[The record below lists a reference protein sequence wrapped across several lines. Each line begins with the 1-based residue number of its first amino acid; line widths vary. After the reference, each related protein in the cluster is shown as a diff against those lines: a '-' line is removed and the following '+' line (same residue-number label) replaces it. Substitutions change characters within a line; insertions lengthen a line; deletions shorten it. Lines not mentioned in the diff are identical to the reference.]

1 MNINIR
7 TKKNFQ
13 TQFNKL
19 QEKYGE
25 EFANLQGLSDDKLS
39 LTDFISNFIDSDNVA
54 NSSIDSNSN
63 ISQKD
68 IVTLTSEMSKPHKKL
83 LAYNKIYYELNKKYG
98 FKEANKIIEELW
110 SYSLYLHDF
119 DTSTFV
125 SYCFAYD
132 IKDIVEKGLF
142 FIDGYNAIPPKHLDS
157 FIQILMEGIS
167 FLSRRQSGAVG
178 LPNLIPYM
186 YYFWKKDVDNGYYTK
201 TPEIYKK
208 QQIQALIFRLNQP
221 WIRSDQCAFTN
232 VSIFDHPYFEAIFG
246 GAEFPDGTFMIDYEE
261 EIIQFQKDFIDVVN
275 EIREENIFTF
285 PVLTASLLYQNR
297 KFVDEEFAKWACKAS
312 MKWNIFN
319 FSTDKSVNSLS
330 NCCRLKSDITDLYF
344 NSIGGTALKVGSV
357 KVCTLNL
364 ARVAY
369 KSDDEK
375 SYLIMLRDLTED
387 CLKVLDIIRNI
398 IQRNVEKGLLPNFTS
413 GLIDFEHLYNTVG
426 INGIYETMK
435 SFGYTYQD
443 EFGNTFYKD
452 EAFEFGQQIFKVI
465 KNTIDNFSLDKNY
478 KINLEQVPAEQ
489 AAVKLLE
496 SDKLLYS
503 DKVVLDLPL
512 YGNQWIPLGIQA
524 TIQERTKICSNF
536 DRYCNGGSIQH
547 INVENTF
554 SNFDQAW
561 DMLNYVAEQGVTYFA
576 FNSKVSQCENY
587 HSFYGNY
594 CPICRKEKMYE
605 YTRTVG
611 FYTRTAT
618 WSKERKEEFKL
629 RKWEKLNE

>member
-246 GAEFPDGTFMIDYEE
+246 GAKFPDGTFMIDYEE

-319 FSTDKSVNSLS
+319 FFTDKSVNSLS

-536 DRYCNGGSIQH
+536 GRYCNGGSIQH

>member
-110 SYSLYLHDF
+110 NYSLYLHDF
-119 DTSTFV
+119 DTSTFIP
-125 SYCFAYD
+125 YCFAYD

-186 YYFWKKDVDNGYYTK
+186 YYFWKKDIDNGYYTK

-208 QQIQALIFRLNQP
+208 QQIQALVFRLNQP

-261 EIIQFQKDFIDVVN
+261 EIIQFQKDFIDVIN

-285 PVLTASLLYQNR
+285 PVLTASLLYQNK
-297 KFVDEEFAKWACKAS
+297 KFVDEDFAKWACKAS

-319 FSTDKSVNSLS
+319 FFTDESVNSLS

-478 KINLEQVPAEQ
+478 KINLEQVPKKCGNV
-489 AAVKLLE
+489 AA
-496 SDKLLYS
+496 
-503 DKVVLDLPL
+503 
-512 YGNQWIPLGIQA
+512 
-524 TIQERTKICSNF
+524 
-536 DRYCNGGSIQH
+536 
-547 INVENTF
+547 
-554 SNFDQAW
+554 
-561 DMLNYVAEQGVTYFA
+561 
-576 FNSKVSQCENY
+576 
-587 HSFYGNY
+587 
-594 CPICRKEKMYE
+594 
-605 YTRTVG
+605 
-611 FYTRTAT
+611 
-618 WSKERKEEFKL
+618 
-629 RKWEKLNE
+629 